1 MQTYA
6 ENVPRKRKR
15 TKRYLA
21 AIIAVIMALSISTI
35 ALADDD
41 EEDDDAGERS
51 HSSQRG
57 ESNGSGGSG
66 GSSGSSSSSGS
77 QSQKKTDATSSA
89 TVTPKGNGN
98 SKAQSNNKDTGINT
112 GKIEDAIAAL
122 TNTDV
127 QQVLTALLDSYKAA
141 LEAKQTAVN
150 EKNTEELDA
159 LTAAV
164 TAAKEALDTALEAA
178 GVDTDTLF
186 GDEEEA
192 KDGSGKTNGN
202 RPALNTSEIET
213 AIAALTDTDAQAT
226 LTALLTTYEEAL
238 AAQTAADTST
248 LTDDEIQALADAVL
262 SAENALLEAARDAGI
277 IGGLGRGQFVD
288 GHAYGKDNLDTE
300 AISAL
305 IAALDDTDE
314 NKATLTELLAAYE
327 TALAAETTADT
338 SSLTEEE
345 IAALS
350 EATETAAEAL
360 KTAMETAGIAD
371 DLQPSGTPQPMNQQQ
386 GGKEY
391 QTSVISQNSGTT
403 SSETTSVISS
413 FLSWLSSLL
422 D

>member
-1 MQTYA
+1 MQTYT
-6 ENVPRKRKR
+6 ENAPRKRKR

-21 AIIAVIMALSISTI
+21 AVIAFIMALSISTI

-41 EEDDDAGERS
+41 KEDDDAGERS
-51 HSSQRG
+51 HSSQHG
-57 ESNGSGGSG
+57 GSNGSNGSGGPSSSG
-66 GSSGSSSSSGS
+66 GS
-77 QSQKKTDATSSA
+77 QSPKKTDATSSA
-89 TVTPKGNGN
+89 TTSSQGKGNANG
-98 SKAQSNNKDTGINT
+98 QGNNKQTSVNT
-112 GKIEDAIAAL
+112 DKIAEAIAAL
-122 TNTDV
+122 SDTDT
-127 QQVLTALLDSYKAA
+127 QASLTTLLEAYEAA
-141 LEAKQTAVN
+141 LEAKQTAIDEN
-150 EKNTEELDA
+150 DTENLDT

-248 LTDDEIQALADAVL
+248 LTDEEIQALADAVL

-277 IGGLGRGQFVD
+277 VGGLGRGQFVD